1 MKEKFQFHSE
11 KAYSEKAE
19 GPKSGTAAEQDA
31 AAASG
36 GCWLSSIREFRRLR
50 NVIFCGMMGALS
62 IILSYVG
69 TIRLGPTMR
78 IGVGEIP
85 NVMVDYLFG
94 PAAGMIFGGVMD
106 IVKYM
111 LNPDGAFFPGF
122 TLSAMAGALIF
133 GFFLYRRKLNFWRLL
148 AAEALVKAFV
158 NVGLNTIWL
167 NMLYGKGFLALLPPR
182 IISHLIQLPLDTI
195 LLWFVLQAVSRT
207 IQPELCKG
215 QN

>member
-182 IISHLIQLPLDTI
+182 IISNLIQLPLDTI

-207 IQPELCKG
+207 SQPERRKG

>member
-122 TLSAMAGALIF
+122 TLSAMTGALIF
-133 GFFLYRRKLNFWRLL
+133 GFFLYRRKRNFWRLL

-182 IISHLIQLPLDTI
+182 IISNLIQLPLDTI

-207 IQPELCKG
+207 IQPELRKG

>member
-182 IISHLIQLPLDTI
+182 IISNLILLPLDTI

-207 IQPELCKG
+207 IQPELRKG